1 MAIPKYYEMYKSF
14 LTVLLDGKVH
24 TIKEEKQQV
33 IKDFRLS
40 ENEIAELLPSG
51 KQTVFDNRIGWCRT
65 YLKKAGL
72 IVSPCRGQYQITDA
86 GHRTYLE
93 NNIIDD
99 TVLKQFPSFVEFAFG
114 DRKEYQKENDAPVT
128 DETPQETMDRV
139 YKELNQ
145 SLANDL
151 LTEISEMN
159 PYRFEVLVVELL
171 VKMGYGRL
179 QYENRVTRKSGDEGI
194 DGIVTADKLGCDSI
208 YIQAKRFKDNSVG
221 RPDIQKFV
229 GALAGQG
236 AQKGIFIT
244 SSTFTKE
251 AVAFVGRNL
260 NYKIVLIDGMKLAEL
275 MIEYELGVSRQ
286 YTYEVKRLDSDYF
299 SEE

>member
-1 MAIPKYYEMYKSF
+1 
-14 LTVLLDGKVH
+14 
-24 TIKEEKQQV
+24 
-33 IKDFRLS
+33 
-40 ENEIAELLPSG
+40 
-51 KQTVFDNRIGWCRT
+51 
-65 YLKKAGL
+65 
-72 IVSPCRGQYQITDA
+72 
-86 GHRTYLE
+86 
-93 NNIIDD
+93 
-99 TVLKQFPSFVEFAFG
+99 
-114 DRKEYQKENDAPVT
+114 
-128 DETPQETMDRV
+128 MDRV

-194 DGIVTADKLGCDSI
+194 DGIVTADKLGFDSI

-244 SSTFTKE
+244 SSTFMKE

>member
-1 MAIPKYYEMYKSF
+1 
-14 LTVLLDGKVH
+14 
-24 TIKEEKQQV
+24 
-33 IKDFRLS
+33 
-40 ENEIAELLPSG
+40 
-51 KQTVFDNRIGWCRT
+51 
-65 YLKKAGL
+65 
-72 IVSPCRGQYQITDA
+72 
-86 GHRTYLE
+86 
-93 NNIIDD
+93 
-99 TVLKQFPSFVEFAFG
+99 
-114 DRKEYQKENDAPVT
+114 
-128 DETPQETMDRV
+128 MDRV

-194 DGIVTADKLGCDSI
+194 DGIVTADKLGFDSI

>member
-72 IVSPCRGQYQITDA
+72 IVSSCRGQYQITDA

-194 DGIVTADKLGCDSI
+194 DGIVTADKLGFDSI

>member
-65 YLKKAGL
+65 YLKKAVL

-194 DGIVTADKLGCDSI
+194 DGIVTADKLGFDSI

>member
-1 MAIPKYYEMYKSF
+1 M
-14 LTVLLDGKVH
+14 
-24 TIKEEKQQV
+24 
-33 IKDFRLS
+33 
-40 ENEIAELLPSG
+40 
-51 KQTVFDNRIGWCRT
+51 
-65 YLKKAGL
+65 
-72 IVSPCRGQYQITDA
+72 
-86 GHRTYLE
+86 E

-114 DRKEYQKENDAPVT
+114 DRKEYQN
-128 DETPQETMDRV
+128 ETPQETMDRV

-194 DGIVTADKLGCDSI
+194 DGIVTADKLGFDSI

-244 SSTFTKE
+244 SSTFMKE